1 MVSHGDFQFHA
12 KKNEDFQ
19 INALLIFQARNHTD
33 FLCRMNEY
41 MPSRSAFTEGITAA
55 LRDHFT
61 VQHTELETALSDDSE
76 FVPSTKLLSPQ
87 DLQDIFSSKESS
99 AVQSVQGWPRS

>member
-1 MVSHGDFQFHA
+1 MANHGDFQFHA
-12 KKNEDFQ
+12 KMNGNFKT
-19 INALLIFQARNHTD
+19 NALLIFQARNHTD

-61 VQHTELETALSDDSE
+61 VQHTELETALSDDNE
-76 FVPSTKLLSPQ
+76 FVPSTKLLSQQ
-87 DLQDIFSSKESS
+87 DLQDIISSKESS
-99 AVQSVQGWPRS
+99 TVQRVQGWPQS